1 MKILGFPPLEER
13 SKSLKV
19 CNSSVD
25 YFGAGTLSK
34 KDLTYCSQCRERS
47 LEDMF
52 VVLSDI
58 WLDDVEVWPAQFFSS
73 LCSSC
78 ECICLHINPR
88 VFFVVVIDTDN
99 GAVRD
104 RFIRL

>member
-25 YFGAGTLSK
+25 YFGAGALSK
-34 KDLTYCSQCRERS
+34 KDLEYCSRRREQS

-58 WLDDVEVWPAQFFSS
+58 WLDDVEVCPAKISFQPII
-73 LCSSC
+73 L
-78 ECICLHINPR
+78 
-88 VFFVVVIDTDN
+88 
-99 GAVRD
+99 
-104 RFIRL
+104 